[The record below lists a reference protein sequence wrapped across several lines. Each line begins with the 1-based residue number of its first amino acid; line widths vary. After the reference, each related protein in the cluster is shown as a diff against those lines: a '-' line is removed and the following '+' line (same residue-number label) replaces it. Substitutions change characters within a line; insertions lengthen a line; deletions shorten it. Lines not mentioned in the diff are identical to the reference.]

1 MRGKSEDEKN
11 ERKVRMKRMRE
22 IRKDGEN
29 ERKGRMER
37 IREKKGQRR

>member
-11 ERKVRMKRMRE
+11 ERKGRMKRMRE

-37 IREKKGQRR
+37 IREKKGQRG